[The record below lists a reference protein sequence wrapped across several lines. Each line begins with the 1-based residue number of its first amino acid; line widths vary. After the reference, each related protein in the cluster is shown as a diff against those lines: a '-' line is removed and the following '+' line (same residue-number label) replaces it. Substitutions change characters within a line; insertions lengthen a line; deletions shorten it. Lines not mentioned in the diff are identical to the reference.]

1 MSGLGRVARLELRG
15 LLRSR
20 VVRVALAFSLIA
32 GGLAVAHGRG
42 VIERQREAL
51 REGPALQAE
60 QHRAVLELK
69 PPTALAGDQL
79 YYLFFHTAHEPSAWA
94 AIALG
99 QRDVLPFNLKV
110 RLLALQGQLQE
121 VDLVSPLL
129 STYGNFDAA
138 FVLVVLAPLLII
150 VLTYDVTSVEREGG
164 TWDLAR
170 SQGAS
175 ETVLAGLKLAVRAG
189 VAAGPF
195 LALLAAIP
203 ILVGAGWDGRVAALA
218 AAFGAYLLFWV
229 LAAAAVAAL
238 RRGSDFNLLT
248 LCGLW
253 LVLTV
258 LAPAVINTWATQRVP
273 IGESLELAVLQRHG
287 YHSAWDRPLD
297 ETMEAFY
304 ARYPEWRGREV
315 PRDRYSIAWYYAMQQ
330 RGDAAAEPAFR
341 AYLDAVERRQAL
353 VRRLAAWVPPL
364 ALTDSLLLVARTD
377 VDSHLAYLRS
387 VADFHEQLKG
397 FFLPAVFD
405 DRPVSAMDWSAA
417 PRHAFRDEARAS
429 AATLVGPHLLHVVG
443 AALVLLGAVRA
454 GRR

>member
-1 MSGLGRVARLELRG
+1 MSGLGRVVRLELRG

-20 VVRVALAFSLIA
+20 VVRLALLASLVA
-32 GGLAVAHGRG
+32 GGVAVAHGRG
-42 VIERQREAL
+42 VIERQRQTL

-60 QHRAVLELK
+60 QHEAVLELK
-69 PPTALAGDQL
+69 PPTAPAGDQL
-79 YYLFFHTAHEPSAWA
+79 YYLFFHTAHQPSAWA
-94 AIALG
+94 AVALG

-150 VLTYDVTSVEREGG
+150 ALAYDVTSSEREGG

-170 SQGAS
+170 SQGAG
-175 ETVLAGLKLAVRAG
+175 EAKLAGLKLAVRAAVG
-189 VAAGPF
+189 AAPFLLLLALVPLLIGAAWDARFAALVAA
-195 LALLAAIP
+195 
-203 ILVGAGWDGRVAALA
+203 VC
-218 AAFGAYLLFWV
+218 AYLLFWV

-238 RRGSDFNLLT
+238 RRGSDFNLLA

-258 LAPAVINTWATQRVP
+258 LAPAVVNTWAAVRAP

-304 ARYPEWRGREV
+304 ARYPQWRGTPV
-315 PRDRYSIAWYYAMQQ
+315 PRDRYSNGWYYAMQQ
-330 RGDAAAEPAFR
+330 RGDDAAEPAFR
-341 AYLDAVERRQAL
+341 AYLRAVERRQAL

-364 ALTDSLLLVARTD
+364 ALTDSMLRLARTD
-377 VDSHLAYLRS
+377 VDSHVAYLRS
-387 VADFHEQLKG
+387 VADYHERLKG
-397 FFLPAVFD
+397 FFLPAAFD

-417 PRHAFRDEARAS
+417 PRHAFRDDARAPWT
-429 AATLVGPHLLHVVG
+429 ALVGPHLLHL
-443 AALVLLGAVRA
+443 AGAVALLLVVVRV

>member
-1 MSGLGRVARLELRG
+1 V
-15 LLRSR
+15 
-20 VVRVALAFSLIA
+20 
-32 GGLAVAHGRG
+32 
-42 VIERQREAL
+42 
-51 REGPALQAE
+51 
-60 QHRAVLELK
+60 
-69 PPTALAGDQL
+69 
-79 YYLFFHTAHEPSAWA
+79 
-94 AIALG
+94 LG

-129 STYGNFDAA
+129 SAYGNFDAA

-150 VLTYDVTSVEREGG
+150 ALSYDVTSVEREGG

-175 ETVLAGLKLAVRAG
+175 EAVLTGLKLSVRAG
-189 VAAGPF
+189 VAAAPF
-195 LALLAAIP
+195 LTLVAVVPPLIGADWDARFAAL
-203 ILVGAGWDGRVAALA
+203 VAAV
-218 AAFGAYLLFWV
+218 GAYLVFWV
-229 LAAAAVAAL
+229 VVAAAVAAL
-238 RRGSDFNLLT
+238 RRGSDFNLLA
-248 LCGLW
+248 LCGVW

-258 LAPAVINTWATQRVP
+258 LAPAVINTWAAVRVP

-304 ARYPEWRGREV
+304 ARYPQWRGSEV
-315 PRDRYSIAWYYAMQQ
+315 PRDRYSNGWYYAMQQ

-364 ALTDSLLLVARTD
+364 ALTDSMLRLARTD

-387 VADFHEQLKG
+387 VADYHEQLKA
-397 FFLPAVFD
+397 FFLPAAFD
-405 DRPVSAMDWSAA
+405 NRPVSAMDWSAA
-417 PRHAFRDEARAS
+417 PRHTFRDEAPVPS
-429 AATLVGPHLLHVVG
+429 AAVVGPQLLHLAG
-443 AALVLLGAVRA
+443 AAIGLLVAVRA